1 MLWSD
6 DGEEVGRLCFCG
18 GGGRDASPASV
29 VEEDA
34 AWWTEEVAGRTI
46 KSAPGAI
53 MVLLCYWV
61 VVLRAPLQQQFLW
74 QVVGVAG
81 AVVLRANLRAVVVRR
96 LVDRGG
102 SFDPGM
108 IAEQNGSV
116 VECNPT

>member
-1 MLWSD
+1 
-6 DGEEVGRLCFCG
+6 
-18 GGGRDASPASV
+18 
-29 VEEDA
+29 
-34 AWWTEEVAGRTI
+34 
-46 KSAPGAI
+46 
-53 MVLLCYWV
+53 MVLICYWV

-74 QVVGVAG
+74 QVVGEQ
-81 AVVLRANLRAVVVRR
+81 VVLRANQRAAERMRR

>member
-6 DGEEVGRLCFCG
+6 DGEEVGRLLCFCG

-53 MVLLCYWV
+53 MVICYWV
-61 VVLRAPLQQQFLW
+61 LFSVLLYNSNFCGRGCFAQIKEQQ
-74 QVVGVAG
+74 
-81 AVVLRANLRAVVVRR
+81 
-96 LVDRGG
+96 RG
-102 SFDPGM
+102 
-108 IAEQNGSV
+108 
-116 VECNPT
+116 

>member
-6 DGEEVGRLCFCG
+6 DGEEVGRLLCFCG
-18 GGGRDASPASV
+18 GGGRDDASPASV

-74 QVVGVAG
+74 QVV
-81 AVVLRANLRAVVVRR
+81 LRANQRAAERMRR
-96 LVDRGG
+96 HVDRGG

>member
-1 MLWSD
+1 
-6 DGEEVGRLCFCG
+6 
-18 GGGRDASPASV
+18 
-29 VEEDA
+29 
-34 AWWTEEVAGRTI
+34 
-46 KSAPGAI
+46 
-53 MVLLCYWV
+53 MVYNWG

-74 QVVGVAG
+74 QVVGVEQ
-81 AVVLRANLRAVVVRR
+81 VLRANLRAVIVRR

>member
-6 DGEEVGRLCFCG
+6 DGEEVGRLLCFCG
-18 GGGRDASPASV
+18 GGRDDASPASV

-53 MVLLCYWV
+53 MVYNWG

-74 QVVGVAG
+74 QVV
-81 AVVLRANLRAVVVRR
+81 LRANQRAAERMRR
-96 LVDRGG
+96 LVDVAGALIQG
-102 SFDPGM
+102 
-108 IAEQNGSV
+108 
-116 VECNPT
+116 

>member
-6 DGEEVGRLCFCG
+6 DGEEVGRLLCFCG

-53 MVLLCYWV
+53 MVLICYWV

-74 QVVGVAG
+74 QVV
-81 AVVLRANLRAVVVRR
+81 LRANQRAVIVRR

>member
-6 DGEEVGRLCFCG
+6 DGEEVGRLLCFC

-53 MVLLCYWV
+53 MVLLYIG
-61 VVLRAPLQQQFLW
+61 VLFSVLLCNSNFCGRSLGW
-74 QVVGVAG
+74 Q
-81 AVVLRANLRAVVVRR
+81 VVLRANQRAVT
-96 LVDRGG
+96 G
-102 SFDPGM
+102 
-108 IAEQNGSV
+108 
-116 VECNPT
+116 